1 MTITKKSVAA
11 QALAIIVTLVWLTTQ
26 FSYACGP
33 FFPQAVFTHKLHPDF
48 PLTDYAAGN
57 LGVLQPTYARSYLY
71 VAYRYLNGIGFD
83 QNEQKALV
91 ALWNERLKSNWVD
104 EQEWLNEWL
113 KARGRIPN
121 AGPAS
126 VTMPYHR
133 WRTYSTYSS
142 YANCLEDTFR
152 SATKTL
158 EERMKTLGQDS
169 AELREWLKG
178 QDQVLANCSKGQT
191 IPTLLP
197 PTAHALPRADRAYQI
212 AAANFYAGN
221 FETAEKMFREIA
233 QDTSSPWREIA
244 SLLAARALIR
254 RATLGNPQDSTDQHL
269 LADAEVDL
277 KRLLADNRLKAIH
290 ASAKRLLA
298 FVDLRLNP
306 EARLRELSQVL
317 LTKDIGNTLKQ
328 DLWDYTVLLDRQR
341 LSVDLDDLTNWI
353 FTFQE
358 KDQPNAAKYSL
369 EKWRQTKSLPW
380 LVAVLAKIDAQDANA
395 SEVLKAAASVD
406 QASPAYLTVF
416 YHRIRILSEID
427 NKAEARKLLDEL
439 FSRTRLQI
447 PISSQNLFRAQRLAL
462 ARNLDEFLKYNARTP
477 ALITTDEAGRELPDN
492 VKRQSTGSYFDDDA
506 VKVLNKALPVQ
517 LLKEASFSK
526 FLPIHLRREL
536 ILATWVRAVLLGND
550 SLALELIS
558 EIRRLIPQLNEA
570 MRAYQNV
577 SDPKARHLEAALIML
592 RNPGMRPFVRAGLSR
607 LTQLNRID
615 NYGENWWC
623 DPRSLVVRGFPYQ
636 RTLFEFETDSAFP
649 NAFVPKL
656 TFPEFMTATQ
666 RTTARTELSRLAAL
680 EPAPNY
686 LGKQVID
693 WAKKNPADPR
703 VPEALHL
710 VVRSTRYGCGDERTS
725 TISKE
730 AFQLLHRKY
739 PNSEWTKKT
748 PYWF

>member
-1 MTITKKSVAA
+1 MSTKKTVAA
-11 QALAIIVTLVWLTTQ
+11 RALAIIVAFIWLTTQ
-26 FSYACGP
+26 YSYACGP

-83 QNEQKALV
+83 KNEQKALV
-91 ALWNERLKSNWVD
+91 ALWNERLKSNSLD

-113 KARGRIPN
+113 QARGRIPN

-133 WRTYSTYSS
+133 WRTYSSYSS

-158 EERMKTLGQDS
+158 EERIKTLGQDS

-191 IPTLLP
+191 IPTPLP
-197 PTAHALPRADRAYQI
+197 PTAHALLRADRAYQI
-212 AAANFYAGN
+212 AVANFYAGN

-254 RATLGNPQDSTDQHL
+254 RATLGKPQDSTDQHL

-290 ASAKRLLA
+290 ASANRLLA
-298 FVDLRLNP
+298 FVDLRLKP
-306 EARLRELSQVL
+306 EARLRDLSQVL
-317 LTKDIGNTLKQ
+317 LTKDIGDTLKQ

-341 LSVDLDDLTNWI
+341 PSVDFDDLTNWI

-358 KDQPNAAKYSL
+358 TNQRFAAKYSL

-395 SEVLKAAASVD
+395 SEVLRVAASVD
-406 QASPAYLTVF
+406 QTSPAYLTVF

-462 ARNLDEFLKYNARTP
+462 ARNLDEFLKYAPRTP

-492 VKRQSTGSYFDDDA
+492 VKRQSAGSYFDDDA

-517 LLKEASFSK
+517 LLQEAAFSK
-526 FLPIHLRREL
+526 VLPIHLRREL

-550 SLALELIS
+550 GLALKLTS
-558 EIRRLIPQLNEA
+558 EIGRLIPHLSEA

-577 SDPKARHLEAALIML
+577 SDPKTRHLEAVRIML
-592 RNPGMRPFVRAGLSR
+592 ENPGMRPFVGTGLSR
-607 LTQLNRID
+607 LTPLSRID
-615 NYGENWWC
+615 NYRDNWWC
-623 DPRSLVVRGFPYQ
+623 SPAVIFGLGSVNASTMFELSWKDVSTKAIPPHNFPS
-636 RTLFEFETDSAFP
+636 FMSA
-649 NAFVPKL
+649 AQKS
-656 TFPEFMTATQ
+656 
-666 RTTARTELSRLAAL
+666 TARKESSELMKL
-680 EPAPNY
+680 ETAPNY
-686 LGKQVID
+686 LGKKVIN
-693 WAKKNPADPR
+693 WAKQSPADPR
-703 VPEALHL
+703 VAEALHL
-710 VVRSTRYGCGDERTS
+710 VVRSTRYGCGNDEPS
-725 TISKE
+725 AVSKE
-730 AFQLLHRKY
+730 AFQLLHKNY
-739 PNSEWTKKT
+739 PKSEWTKKT